1 MTGQSERMARAGNYV
16 LGLLEEVE
24 RERAE
29 RDLEID
35 PAFREAVVE
44 IAERMHMFDL
54 TVPAEEIPDSMW
66 KAVAERIAGMPQMQP
81 TFLAEDRTAAEVTAR
96 AAGAESSGKGDA
108 VPVKV
113 RRRRPLLA
121 ALALIAVFIAGY
133 AAGAVTGDR
142 WPPPNWRWPLE
153 LAGKR

>member
-16 LGLLEEVE
+16 LGLLEETE
-24 RERAE
+24 RARAE

-54 TVPAEEIPDSMW
+54 TVPAEKIPDSMW
-66 KAVAERIAGMPQMQP
+66 KAVAKRIAGMPQMQP
-81 TFLAEDRTAAEVTAR
+81 AFRAEDGAATE
-96 AAGAESSGKGDA
+96 AAAMGAERESSGKGDA

-113 RRRRPLLA
+113 RRRRRSMA
-121 ALALIAVFIAGY
+121 ALALVAVFAAGY
-133 AAGAVTGDR
+133 VAGAMTIDR
-142 WPPPNWRWPLE
+142 WQWPLE